1 MEKQIC
7 AIIPYDELF
16 QLTKRYKNENYKNI
30 EVIKGNLEEAIPMAV
45 QAEKNGSE
53 VLISR
58 GGTASIIKKY
68 VNIPVI
74 EIKVTQLD
82 LLRTLY
88 PYRNSNETLLIVG
101 YKNVIYG
108 CQTLSKILNI
118 KIKEVTISQID
129 EEYNWTNI
137 QQKVQELIYQY
148 KIQTI
153 VGDTVPVTRLGK
165 VCENTHL
172 ITSGLE
178 EVFNAMEE
186 ALNIIHVKYRAIEN
200 QKKLLVPKTQGI
212 EKKNRENLYRNGFI
226 TRYNFTDIFTK
237 NPLMQKLIQMAQGY
251 AKTDASI
258 LIQGESGTGKELFA
272 QSIHASSNR
281 KNYPFVAINC
291 AALSPQLIESELFGY
306 VEGAFTGAS
315 RFGKIGLFELANN
328 GTIFLDEIGD
338 MDKALQTRLLR
349 VLEEKQVMRIGSDKI
364 IPINTRIIAATNVN
378 LKEEVRKGNF
388 RADLYYRLNVLNLN
402 IIPLRERKEDI
413 VYLANHFIE
422 ISNKKYGMQIGKLFK
437 EVIEVLTN
445 YSWPG
450 NIREFKNV
458 IERIVI
464 ATRRG
469 CVKLSDIN
477 LIVRE
482 LQETNNNINTSDQL
496 GGFISGTLDEIKNKV
511 VTKVFT
517 EEGYNKSK
525 TAKRLGIDRSTLN
538 RLLECSKNQQLL

>member
-16 QLTKRYKNENYKNI
+16 QLTQQCKDENYRNI
-30 EVIKGNLEEAIPMAV
+30 EVIKGNLEDAIPMAI
-45 QAEKNGSE
+45 QAEKNGAE

-68 VNIPVI
+68 VTIPVV

-82 LLRTLY
+82 LLRILY
-88 PYRNSNETLLIVG
+88 PYANSDETLLIVG
-101 YKNVIYG
+101 YENVIYG
-108 CQTLSKILNI
+108 CRTISKLLNI
-118 KIKEVTISQID
+118 KIEEVIISKED
-129 EEYNWTNI
+129 EEYNWMNV
-137 QQKVQELIYQY
+137 QQKVEEVIYKY
-148 KIQTI
+148 KIETI

-165 VCENTHL
+165 LCRNTHL

-186 ALNIIHVKYRAIEN
+186 ALNIIEVKHQTIEN
-200 QKKLLVPKTQGI
+200 QKKLLEPKIQVT
-212 EKKNRENLYRNGFI
+212 EKKNKESLDASGFI

-237 NPLMQKLIQMAQGY
+237 NIRMQKLIRMAQEY

-258 LIQGESGTGKELFA
+258 LIQGESGTGKEVVA
-272 QSIHASSNR
+272 QSIHAGSSRANAS
-281 KNYPFVAINC
+281 FVAINC
-291 AALSPQLIESELFGY
+291 SALSPQLIESELFGY

-315 RFGKIGLFELANN
+315 KFGKKGLFELAHN

-364 IPINTRIIAATNVN
+364 ISINTRIIAATNVD

-388 RADLYYRLNVLNLN
+388 RSDLYYRLNVLNLN
-402 IIPLRERKEDI
+402 LIPLRERKEDI
-413 VYLANHFIE
+413 IYLSNHFIE
-422 ISNKKYGMQIGKLFK
+422 TSNKKYGMQVGKLTE

-450 NIREFKNV
+450 NIREIKNV
-458 IERIVI
+458 AERIVI
-464 ATRRG
+464 FTKKG
-469 CVKLSDIN
+469 CVKLNDID
-477 LIVRE
+477 LIVSE
-482 LQETNNNINTSDQL
+482 LKENGIHTYDGQEEFIN
-496 GGFISGTLDEIKNKV
+496 GTLDEIKNKV
-511 VTKVFT
+511 VNKVFA
-517 EEGYNKSK
+517 EEGFNKSK

-538 RLLECSKNQQLL
+538 RFLECSKNQQLLL